1 MPSGPEQL
9 RLRLTVMCNAIRM
22 LKLKHTQRHEIKDV
36 DADLFET
43 YKEYLLGDSCYGLQ
57 TAESAGATIP
67 PGTLVLSYKRA
78 IRKYACKLATQE
90 GLQLGGALKK
100 SC

>member
-36 DADLFET
+36 GADLFET
-43 YKEYLLGDSCYGLQ
+43 YKEYLLGGYCYMLR
-57 TAESAGATIP
+57 ATR
-67 PGTLVLSYKRA
+67 SR
-78 IRKYACKLATQE
+78 IRGSHYPSLDL
-90 GLQLGGALKK
+90 GPQL
-100 SC
+100 